1 MTNFETLYNL
11 TDNKIK
17 LLQQHIDKLS
27 FNDTMVKLSY
37 IQGLIT
43 ALYIICELDDRKYVN
58 GLSDELDVLTDLALE
73 KILIK

>member
-17 LLQQHIDKLS
+17 LLQQHINKLS

-43 ALYIICELDDRKYVN
+43 ALYIICELDERKYVN

>member
-1 MTNFETLYNL
+1 MTNFEILCNL

-17 LLQQHIDKLS
+17 LLQQHINKLS

-43 ALYIICELDDRKYVN
+43 ALYIICELDERKYVN
-58 GLSDELDVLTDLALE
+58 ALSDELDILTDLALE
-73 KILIK
+73 KVLTN